1 MQKKVVLMERRGQ
14 GSLEYLLILG
24 AVLAIAAIV
33 VYIILGYT
41 SKTEEVLSTQCQNA
55 MKECKYKKASLAKG
69 SGNFTVCAL
78 TCKACYELDVYI
90 NQTRGGPHPGPA
102 WEAIVKNASDNTWL
116 KTNINKSTN
125 YYDCIHQSPF

>member
-41 SKTEEVLSTQCQNA
+41 SRTEDVLSTQCQNA

-69 SGNFTVCAL
+69 PNDLDVCAL

-90 NQTRGGPHPGPA
+90 NQTRGGVHPGA
-102 WEAIVKNASDNTWL
+102 TWEAIVRNAPDSSWL
-116 KTNINKSTN
+116 DTNINHSTK
-125 YYDCIHQSPF
+125 YYECIHQSAF